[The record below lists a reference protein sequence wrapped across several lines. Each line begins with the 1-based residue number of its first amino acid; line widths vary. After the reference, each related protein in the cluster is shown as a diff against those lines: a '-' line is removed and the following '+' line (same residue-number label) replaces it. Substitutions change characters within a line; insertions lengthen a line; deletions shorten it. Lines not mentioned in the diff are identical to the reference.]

1 MRMRVDQILAGYA
14 DGDAVSMEARTL
26 QELLRQRGV
35 ESEVYVDQ
43 SHVSDPMRPLSRPL
57 EAYTAQPGD
66 VVIHHY
72 SIDTPALASFVAS
85 PARKIIIYHNITPE
99 EHFVGFDDAVAAQLR
114 QARAKLREVLKGV
127 DAAWGV
133 SEYNTVELRE
143 MGARNAAV
151 FPLLFD
157 PAAFDTAPDPCT
169 IAKFAEPMQNILY
182 VGRIAPN
189 KRIEMLMHA
198 FAFYNRVINR
208 HSRLIIVGSE
218 RSAWRYFTMLRLFE
232 SELDLTGV
240 FFEGFVEPGALA
252 AYYRLADL
260 FVSTSEHEGFCL
272 PLVEAMHNNIPVI
285 ARRTGGTPEAMGG
298 AGVLFEDAKPE
309 ELAALMGRV
318 LNDAALRAEVL
329 ASQQQRLA
337 ALRHRD
343 PASELVTLM
352 ATIGVT
358 I

>member
-1 MRMRVDQILAGYA
+1 MRVDQMLAGYA
-14 DGDAVSMEARTL
+14 DGDAVSMEARIL
-26 QELLRQRGV
+26 QELLRKRGV

-43 SHVSDPMRPLSRPL
+43 NHVSDPMRPLSQPL
-57 EAYTAQPGD
+57 AAYTSQPGD
-66 VVIHHY
+66 VVILHY
-72 SIDTPALASFVAS
+72 SIDTPALVPFMAS

-99 EHFVGFDDAVAAQLR
+99 AHFVGFDDAVAAQLR
-114 QARAKLREVLKGV
+114 QARGKLREVLTKV
-127 DAAWGV
+127 DAAWGD

-143 MGARNAAV
+143 MGAPHAAV

-157 PAAFDTAPDPCT
+157 PMTFDVAPDPRT
-169 IAKFAEPMQNILY
+169 IAKFAAPMQNILY

-189 KRIEMLMHA
+189 KRIELLMHA
-198 FAFYNRVINR
+198 FAFYNRAINR
-208 HSRLIIVGSE
+208 QSRLIIVGSE

-232 SELDLTGV
+232 SELDLSSV
-240 FFEGFVEPGALA
+240 YFEGFVSPSELA
-252 AYYRLADL
+252 AYYHVADL
-260 FVSTSEHEGFCL
+260 FVTTSEHEGYCL
-272 PLVEAMHNNIPVI
+272 PLVEAMHHHVPVV

-309 ELAALMGRV
+309 ELAVLMGRV

-329 ASQQQRLA
+329 ASQQQRLE
-337 ALRHRD
+337 ALRRRD
-343 PASELVTLM
+343 PAAELVALM